1 MTELEMIAGI
11 KIGEIALK
19 EILSYMKNNINIQ
32 NQQDS
37 IIYLQYIYR
46 KREKA
51 ALMKTAVALA
61 RTDKLNA
68 SNTEAILQ
76 TLKEVSEYEY
86 GYGYECEY
94 EFK

>member
-1 MTELEMIAGI
+1 MTELEMMAGI

-19 EILSYMKNNINIQ
+19 EILSYMKRNINIQ

-46 KREKA
+46 KQEKA

-61 RTDKLNA
+61 RTDKLNT
-68 SNTEAILQ
+68 SSTKAILQ
-76 TLKEVSEYEY
+76 TLKEVPEYEY
-86 GYGYECEY
+86 GYGYEY

>member
-1 MTELEMIAGI
+1 MTELEMMAGI

-19 EILSYMKNNINIQ
+19 EILSYMKRNINIQ

-46 KREKA
+46 KQEKA

-61 RTDKLNA
+61 RTDKLNT
-68 SNTEAILQ
+68 SSTEAILQ
-76 TLKEVSEYEY
+76 TLKEVPEYEY
-86 GYGYECEY
+86 GYEY